1 MMKSNKALARKILCG
16 LLTAGV
22 LGVSGSALAENI
34 NVTTVKDDK
43 AVISVGSD
51 ETFYNAGKVKASES
65 ITVNGGY
72 FKNTGDVDTK
82 VLDIKGHTS
91 DQYAIGGTIK
101 ATEKIVYRGIDGDLL
116 KRKLEAQLNTP
127 LLHIIGSNKQTG
139 FEISKDQVLANVA
152 KVIIDS
158 NGKRTGLVFA
168 GDDLKINSEIE
179 LQGEEDARIEVNNGK
194 TATFASIINKSE
206 KGLIQTNET
215 GKAVIKNLTVASGA
229 LNLQTNG
236 DKTTTGE
243 FNLSNITVGEN
254 AKLYLCVYNNA
265 TDPIT
270 PNAKITGNI
279 NVNLAKD
286 ALVDFGAMKN
296 ADWDGTR
303 MNVAA
308 DAITINAADTSSNS
322 KVYIPNNSAIV
333 QTPDKI
339 TVNAAGTNNTG
350 DAANDLRA
358 AGKIVSFT
366 DDSSNPTADSSN
378 PTAKEPAVK
387 GAENIIVT
395 QEASNIYDASS
406 GVVKV
411 AEDGTIT
418 VTNIKTT
425 KNPFAYGVSDNN
437 ALSLIS
443 WRAEMN
449 DMNKRLGELRDSH
462 GEHGIWVRMVRG
474 EDSYASV
481 HHQYNQYQLGYDEKL
496 SVDSHWTVGAA
507 LTYTEGDTT
516 YGAGSAE
523 NKNKGFA
530 VYGSKL
536 NDDGSFI
543 DLIAKYARLDN
554 DYKTSLGNGDS
565 STNGYS
571 VSAEFGKRF
580 TKDNGVWIEPQ
591 VELSYGQVAS
601 TDYKLA
607 GIDVAQDK
615 IDSLVGRLGF
625 ALGKDIKQGNIYA
638 RASYL
643 YDFDGDT
650 AASFNDAGKQRR
662 IEQDLGGGWW
672 EVGFGANINMSKASH
687 LYVDVEKTF
696 GGEVNTD
703 WQWNAGVRWSF

>member
-34 NVTTVKDDK
+34 NVTTEAIKDDK
-43 AVISVGSD
+43 AVISVGSG

-65 ITVNGGY
+65 ITVNGGF

-82 VLDIKGHTS
+82 VFDIKGHTS
-91 DQYAIGGTIK
+91 DQDAIGGTIK
-101 ATEKIVYRGIDGDLL
+101 ATEKIVYRGIAGNLAA
-116 KRKLEAQLNTP
+116 RTLEAQLNTP
-127 LLHIIGSNKQTG
+127 LLHIIGTTNQTG
-139 FEISKDQVLANVA
+139 FKISDDQVLANVA
-152 KVIIDS
+152 KVIIES
-158 NGKRTGLVFA
+158 NNGVRTGLVFA

-179 LQGEEDARIEVNNGK
+179 LQGTKDARIEVNNGK

-229 LNLQTNG
+229 LNLQTGGN

-254 AKLYLCVYNNA
+254 AKLYLSVYNNA
-265 TDPIT
+265 TGNPST

-322 KVYIPNNSAIV
+322 KVYIPNNSDIV
-333 QTPDKI
+333 RTPDKI

-350 DAANDLRA
+350 DAANDIRA

-366 DDSSNPTADSSN
+366 DDSSDPTA
-378 PTAKEPAVK
+378 TKPAVK

-601 TDYKLA
+601 TDYKLG

-703 WQWNAGVRWSF
+703 WQCNAGVRWSF

>member
-16 LLTAGV
+16 LLMAGV
-22 LGVSGSALAENI
+22 LGVSGSALAVDVI
-34 NVTTVKDDK
+34 VAAGTTK
-43 AVISVGSD
+43 ADEADISVGSD
-51 ETFYNAGKVKASES
+51 ETFDNAGKVEASER
-65 ITVNGGY
+65 ITVNGGF

-82 VLDIKGHTS
+82 VLDIKGDTS
-91 DQYAIGGTIK
+91 DTNAIGGTIK
-101 ATEKIVYRGIDGDLL
+101 ATEKIVYRGIAGNLL
-116 KRKLEAQLNTP
+116 TRTLEAQLNTP
-127 LLHIIGSNKQTG
+127 LLHIIGSNNQTG

-158 NGKRTGLVFA
+158 NGERTGLVFA

-194 TATFASIINKSE
+194 TATFASIINKSA

-236 DKTTTGE
+236 DDKTTTGE

-254 AKLYLCVYNNA
+254 AKLYLCVYNNTT
-265 TDPIT
+265 TDNPST

-286 ALVDFGAMKN
+286 ALVDFGAMKKK
-296 ADWDGTR
+296 DWDGTR

-366 DDSSNPTADSSN
+366 DDSSN

-601 TDYKLA
+601 TDYKLG

-703 WQWNAGVRWSF
+703 WQCNAGVRWSF